1 MGQTWAP
8 FDCTVNSPTR
18 SLCSSPTGMTDGP
31 RDCTVLY
38 YTVKNARDEH
48 GISPAAVLRHRDH
61 LRLAG
66 DCRARSF
73 ACLVIDLHV
82 QANDLQAIKIDP
94 CRVNPTEREE
104 CGWPGISQETCRQK
118 GCCFDSSIRDTKWCF
133 FKKGCPK
140 AGYVYFSGNCFKL
153 FAESQAYSEAKQTCA
168 ADGAVLAMPRDN
180 VTNSFL
186 AGMGSGEKWIGI
198 SDSQIEGQWVFAD
211 GQTLQ
216 SAGYSNWN
224 PACRISDS
232 YVHVRG
238 TCYKYFAE
246 TKTYDEAKQ
255 TCAADGAILAMP
267 KDNVTN
273 SFLAGMGTDGRWIG
287 ISDSQMEGQWV
298 FADGQTLQSAV
309 YSNWAPAC
317 RISDSYVHVRG
328 TCYKYFA
335 ETKTYYE
342 AQQTCAADGAI
353 LAMPKDNVTNS
364 FLAGMGGGAKWIGIH
379 DAQMEGQWVFLDS
392 ETLQSA
398 VYSNWAQGEPNNDG
412 SGEDC
417 GEMRSNGLW
426 NDMPCNDYMPFL
438 CQLLPAPPVA
448 VWPLDAKYG
457 ASDATGNGNDGT
469 ATGTQLAPGPYGNAD
484 GAFLFWGTSN
494 SYVHIPNDGQ
504 LDVQYSYTIL
514 AHIYPTGQAG
524 PIFHYERGA
533 DLWHTSIFYLVMW
546 PHGRDGQPAPTIQSG
561 VLKQNAWNFVGGTYD
576 NTTGVGSLWE
586 NGERVQQRQ
595 VGFSSV
601 ATQYD
606 VWVAWKEGDSRIF
619 KGRIACLQLYDY
631 VLTRDQI
638 LAARNMCRDECATDS
653 GGCDQICSDLLG
665 SYTCSCRQGFV
676 LMTDGHGCE
685 DINECATDR
694 GGCEQICTNFLGSY
708 NCSCQQGFVLMEED
722 GHSCKVCGHCQGG
735 DVNCDQ
741 ISGVCSAGCKV
752 GWKTQRCTQAV
763 DPPVNLAVTDVTEGG
778 FNVTWSPSRDPDLQ
792 GYRVVVLRLDL
803 TTAVN
808 HSTDRAS
815 CTVAGLSSETDYV
828 IEVTSLVLSEGRR
841 SQSEEAIMRAATG
854 ARSSTDLQFV
864 EVTDFMLVFTW
875 VPPDSAV
882 TGYRIMYGQEEATE
896 RLIPSP
902 GPGARSAVIT
912 GLQPDTMYKVA
923 ITTIGV
929 YRESLPLVGQSR
941 TAPVPTTSSPATTTR
956 RTSRMTTVL
965 STSPSSSSTPAKTSE
980 SAGDQIS
987 SDEDDAGIDNDYY
1000 YDSEPEPPIPTT
1012 ESIKAATTAS
1022 SSKSP
1027 DDVRQTSSYQPVEVM
1042 KTAAEEKTEEEKAMD
1057 MLQSITSVLDEVDMS
1072 DPATL
1077 ESVGGSLLESVGA
1090 LLEGPE
1096 EDAEEKPNDDGF
1108 AEDESLSPEERLQKA
1123 EEKKLENEAKRRN
1136 IVEESRRVL
1145 EKMENAMIKTL
1156 KPGDPP
1162 VSITKGG
1169 VTLSAQK
1176 ILGSEVGG
1184 QVVQT
1189 EEGGFQLPSQAALF
1203 TEFEHAP
1210 QSVTVKMK
1218 QFEQNP
1224 FTWGS
1229 GEHQVRSSVVELSL
1243 HQDNNEVMTF
1253 RNLTED
1259 FIITIPGNP
1268 KNKPAT
1274 KIITIPSVGN
1284 RSARYHFYNL
1294 TGMAEGF
1301 LVTIIPLNAS
1311 VVYRVSGRRGGRP
1324 DDQNYNVSMETY
1336 LLPEQCSLTKSLSGD
1351 EGDTDKTKA
1360 TMFIQGEEDPGEY
1373 YVKVQVLGPVTE
1385 CGVENKSDPGDAYDF
1400 FAYEIQWARLRC
1412 LYWNETL
1419 EAWMTDGCAISN
1431 QSSINSTVCHCN
1443 HLTAFGSDFVTPPN
1457 AMDFGKF
1464 EFSDQQCGF
1473 DNRLFRG
1480 VPFLRA
1486 HNGPFTSDQG
1496 IQEGFCTR
1504 QPGDALTFSTAEQL
1518 CTVEHENT
1526 TSDRYK
1532 AHKGRHCTNLLSM
1545 LKGDLKRRGLGSP
1558 TTEKKLNELREL
1570 AVERG
1575 EERLNAA
1582 TGHFHMTVDAEYSG

>member
-1 MGQTWAP
+1 
-8 FDCTVNSPTR
+8 
-18 SLCSSPTGMTDGP
+18 
-31 RDCTVLY
+31 
-38 YTVKNARDEH
+38 
-48 GISPAAVLRHRDH
+48 
-61 LRLAG
+61 
-66 DCRARSF
+66 
-73 ACLVIDLHV
+73 
-82 QANDLQAIKIDP
+82 
-94 CRVNPTEREE
+94 
-104 CGWPGISQETCRQK
+104 
-118 GCCFDSSIRDTKWCF
+118 
-133 FKKGCPK
+133 
-140 AGYVYFSGNCFKL
+140 
-153 FAESQAYSEAKQTCA
+153 
-168 ADGAVLAMPRDN
+168 
-180 VTNSFL
+180 
-186 AGMGSGEKWIGI
+186 
-198 SDSQIEGQWVFAD
+198 
-211 GQTLQ
+211 
-216 SAGYSNWN
+216 
-224 PACRISDS
+224 
-232 YVHVRG
+232 
-238 TCYKYFAE
+238 
-246 TKTYDEAKQ
+246 
-255 TCAADGAILAMP
+255 
-267 KDNVTN
+267 
-273 SFLAGMGTDGRWIG
+273 
-287 ISDSQMEGQWV
+287 
-298 FADGQTLQSAV
+298 
-309 YSNWAPAC
+309 
-317 RISDSYVHVRG
+317 
-328 TCYKYFA
+328 
-335 ETKTYYE
+335 
-342 AQQTCAADGAI
+342 
-353 LAMPKDNVTNS
+353 
-364 FLAGMGGGAKWIGIH
+364 
-379 DAQMEGQWVFLDS
+379 
-392 ETLQSA
+392 
-398 VYSNWAQGEPNNDG
+398 
-412 SGEDC
+412 
-417 GEMRSNGLW
+417 
-426 NDMPCNDYMPFL
+426 
-438 CQLLPAPPVA
+438 
-448 VWPLDAKYG
+448 
-457 ASDATGNGNDGT
+457 
-469 ATGTQLAPGPYGNAD
+469 
-484 GAFLFWGTSN
+484 
-494 SYVHIPNDGQ
+494 
-504 LDVQYSYTIL
+504 
-514 AHIYPTGQAG
+514 
-524 PIFHYERGA
+524 
-533 DLWHTSIFYLVMW
+533 MW
-546 PHGRDGQPAPTIQSG
+546 PHGRDGQPAPTIQAG

-606 VWVAWKEGDSRIF
+606 VWVAWKEGDIRIF

-665 SYTCSCRQGFV
+665 SYNCSCRQGFV

-741 ISGVCSAGCKV
+741 ISGVCSAGCQV

-778 FNVTWSPSRDPDLQ
+778 FNVTWSPSRDPELQ

-808 HSTDRAS
+808 HSTDQAS
-815 CTVAGLSSETDYV
+815 CRVAGLSSETDYV

-875 VPPDSAV
+875 MPPDAAV

-929 YRESLPLVGQSR
+929 YRESTPLVGQNR

-965 STSPSSSSTPAKTSE
+965 STSSSSSSTPAKTSE

-1012 ESIKAATTAS
+1012 ESNEAATTAS

-1042 KTAAEEKTEEEKAMD
+1042 TTAAEEKTEEEKAMD
-1057 MLQSITSVLDEVDMS
+1057 MLQSITSALDEVDMS

-1096 EDAEEKPNDDGF
+1096 EDAEEKPDDDGF

-1123 EEKKLENEAKRRN
+1123 EEKKQENEAKRRN

-1162 VSITKGG
+1162 VSLTKGG

-1176 ILGSEVGG
+1176 ILGSEFGG

-1189 EEGGFQLPSQAALF
+1189 EEGGFQLPSHAALF

-1229 GEHQVRSSVVELSL
+1229 GEYQVRSSVVELSL

-1274 KIITIPSVGN
+1274 KIITIPSAGN

-1419 EAWMTDGCAISN
+1419 EA
-1431 QSSINSTVCHCN
+1431 
-1443 HLTAFGSDFVTPPN
+1443 
-1457 AMDFGKF
+1457 
-1464 EFSDQQCGF
+1464 
-1473 DNRLFRG
+1473 
-1480 VPFLRA
+1480 
-1486 HNGPFTSDQG
+1486 
-1496 IQEGFCTR
+1496 
-1504 QPGDALTFSTAEQL
+1504 
-1518 CTVEHENT
+1518 
-1526 TSDRYK
+1526 
-1532 AHKGRHCTNLLSM
+1532 
-1545 LKGDLKRRGLGSP
+1545 
-1558 TTEKKLNELREL
+1558 
-1570 AVERG
+1570 
-1575 EERLNAA
+1575 
-1582 TGHFHMTVDAEYSG
+1582 